1 MKADTVATRRR
12 LLALLCAFP
21 VTLASGSIKGQPSRL
36 ELSSYFQGETSSVR
50 GARLFADKVTAD
62 SAGTM
67 QVALE
72 AMPPWVP
79 LQIMSRESALAHYCA
94 PAFADVEPLL
104 GLSALPMLTATFDEA
119 EILLQIARPH
129 YSAALARHGQIL
141 LATQPSRP
149 AALWSTFRIRS
160 AADLQGA
167 MFPLSSHV
175 GEKAGWG
182 RTFIR
187 SGARPAAYS
196 EAELMLSSGDA
207 TDLKLTQEFA
217 YLTEI
222 FLSAQLDFVTVSRQ
236 VLESLTEAQAN
247 VLWATGRTFEHSQ
260 WRLKRE
266 LVHHDHQVI
275 AARGVP
281 AAGHPPADVLV
292 TLRAAAEP
300 DIQSWANLLG
310 TDGATILTDYRRA
323 IGRQ

>member
-1 MKADTVATRRR
+1 
-12 LLALLCAFP
+12 
-21 VTLASGSIKGQPSRL
+21 
-36 ELSSYFQGETSSVR
+36 
-50 GARLFADKVTAD
+50 
-62 SAGTM
+62 
-67 QVALE
+67 
-72 AMPPWVP
+72 
-79 LQIMSRESALAHYCA
+79 
-94 PAFADVEPLL
+94 
-104 GLSALPMLTATFDEA
+104 
-119 EILLQIARPH
+119 
-129 YSAALARHGQIL
+129 
-141 LATQPSRP
+141 
-149 AALWSTFRIRS
+149 
-160 AADLQGA
+160 
-167 MFPLSSHV
+167 
-175 GEKAGWG
+175 
-182 RTFIR
+182 
-187 SGARPAAYS
+187 
-196 EAELMLSSGDA
+196 MLSSGDA